1 MTKMRKRISVG
12 IMMVLMVI
20 LLSGCQL
27 TDSYPLKT
35 STVLLA
41 GSSMEEPSSDIASML
56 DGSTSSMDKKVLFL
70 VAERDLRYHWSFTKE
85 LSGSG
90 NLAYNI
96 SYLLNLPAK
105 LFRNIQADIGVG
117 KYFNEQAQSESGLSS
132 YSNSVYSVAT
142 PVTWII
148 MDIIYAVIG
157 FFAAL
162 LMLIFGT
169 IIGLL
174 HHPINTLTDL
184 PGLIVG
190 VVKTVYYAV
199 AHFFYW

>member
-1 MTKMRKRISVG
+1 MKRRISLLF
-12 IMMVLMVI
+12 MMLFMVV

-27 TDSYPLKT
+27 TDNYPFKT
-35 STVLLA
+35 SAVLIA
-41 GSSMEEPSSDIASML
+41 GSTMKEPSSDLTSLMDGFITPKGIDRKLML
-56 DGSTSSMDKKVLFL
+56 L
-70 VAERDLRYHWSFTKE
+70 VAERDLRYHMSFTKE

-105 LFRNIQADIGVG
+105 LFRNIQADIGIG
-117 KYFNEQAQSESGLSS
+117 KYFNEQAKSEAGISS
-132 YSNSVYSVAT
+132 YASSVYSVAT
-142 PVTWII
+142 PITWII
-148 MDIIYAVIG
+148 MDVIYAVIG
-157 FFAAL
+157 LFAAL
-162 LMLIFGT
+162 LMLVFGT

-184 PGLIVG
+184 PGLIIG
-190 VVKTVYYAV
+190 VVKTVYFAV